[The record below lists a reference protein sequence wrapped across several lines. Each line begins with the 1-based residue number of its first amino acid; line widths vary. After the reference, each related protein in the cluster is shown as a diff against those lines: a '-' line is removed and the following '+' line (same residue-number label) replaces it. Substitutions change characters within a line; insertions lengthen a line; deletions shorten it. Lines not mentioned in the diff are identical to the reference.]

1 MIDLSTLTGSAGAV
15 AASALLIAG
24 AAYVAGPTVGQRLI
38 TNGGEIERCETT
50 LRSKT
55 YAAVNEAIANVP
67 KPKDTPDVG
76 KTLRNTLGAVF
87 GSLENGGKY
96 MDMYG
101 DGIEAMGAALGAP
114 VREQYDA
121 VKREYDETVARVRR
135 AGELQAQSSKGTC
148 YCLALATIHSDKG
161 RSSLA
166 WYVGTLGFVAEGPVA
181 DWQAAF
187 HKPENLSAC
196 RGVS

>member
-1 MIDLSTLTGSAGAV
+1 MLDLSKLSGSAGAV
-15 AASALLIAG
+15 TGTVLMIAG

-38 TNGGEIERCETT
+38 IKGGEIARCEAT

-67 KPKDTPDVG
+67 KPKDAPDIG
-76 KTLRNTLGAVF
+76 KTFRNSIGAVF
-87 GSLENGGKY
+87 GSLQNGGEY

-114 VREQYDA
+114 VTEQYDA
-121 VKREYDETVARVRR
+121 VKREYDETVSRVRR

-166 WYVGTLGFVAEGPVA
+166 WYIATFGFVAEGPVA